1 MIHLVLVDSE
11 LELVPEPLWGHP
23 AIVRRARLRKKKP
36 NRLIL
41 DASYDHSAI
50 RVKYPEEVDRR
61 GRPDIVFHFLINSL
75 HSVLNMEGRLR
86 VYVHTRNDELIY
98 VDPSTRI
105 PKAYHRFIGLMEAL
119 FNNRVVPDKYN
130 PLLRMVDGTVSNLVD
145 EVGPSEVVLLRE
157 GAERTN
163 PFSLPGILSREPMF
177 LIGGFPHGDFLH
189 EHPRDRELSLYEKPL
204 MAWTAANLVIA
215 AFEREW
221 VFRS

>member
-41 DASYDHSAI
+41 DSSFDHSAI
-50 RVKYPEEVDRR
+50 RVKYPDEVDRR
-61 GRPDIVFHFLINSL
+61 GRPDIVFHFLINAL
-75 HSVLNMEGRLR
+75 HSILNMEGHLR

-98 VDPSTRI
+98 VDPRTRI

-130 PLLRMVDGTVSNLVD
+130 PLLRMVEGTVADLVR
-145 EVGPSEVVLLRE
+145 EVGPTDVILLRE
-157 GAERTN
+157 GAERVN
-163 PFSLPGILSREPMF
+163 PYELPSSLGEEPMF

-189 EHPRDRELSLYEKPL
+189 EHPRDREISIYDKPL
-204 MAWTAANLVIA
+204 MAWTTANEIIA
-215 AFEREW
+215 SYERKLI
-221 VFRS
+221 FK